1 VEYLS
6 YSEHLVLVSNTA
18 KTQSS
23 TVKPHVNNPP
33 TKRPPTKNRKKKQKM
48 HELLLFSQISPARH
62 TQVLNILAGVTGS
75 QPFAYQDQCA
85 LFAQL
90 RLPEINLSF
99 KKKPAP
105 GTPQPQKWM
114 HKLTRPVQ
122 ITTNP
127 SDSDESLPG
136 QWRLRVEQTPDPSVK
151 DHTAR
156 EVIEAAVPDIKP
168 FLDTASYRLLGQQ
181 YILGHRFVSGNVV
194 VRIFRVLVP
203 TRQVPAEAIL
213 EGPPLSVQEL
223 EIMDAS
229 GTFMVEVSVRVE
241 DRKNAKIAQQAVAEL
256 MGFKSGV
263 EGVIDLRV
271 PDRLALDT
279 RVKDA

>member
-1 VEYLS
+1 VKYPALS
-6 YSEHLVLVSNTA
+6 RSWLQHQRHQKLDRQTTRKQPND
-18 KTQSS
+18 
-23 TVKPHVNNPP
+23 HPP
-33 TKRPPTKNRKKKQKM
+33 TKERKQKNTM

-62 TQVLNILAGVTGS
+62 SQVLNILAGVTGS

-90 RLPEINLSF
+90 RLPETNLNS

-114 HKLTRPVQ
+114 HKLSRPVQ
-122 ITTNP
+122 IT
-127 SDSDESLPG
+127 SDSGSDPPKESAATG

-156 EVIEAAVPDIKP
+156 EVVEADVRDVKP

-181 YILGHRFVSGNVV
+181 YTLGHRFVSGNVV
-194 VRIFRVLVP
+194 VRIFRVLVT
-203 TRQVPAEAIL
+203 TRQVPADAIL

-223 EIMDAS
+223 EVLDAS

-241 DRKNAKIAQQAVAEL
+241 DRKNTKIAEQAVGEL
-256 MGFKSGV
+256 MGFKRSV

>member
-1 VEYLS
+1 
-6 YSEHLVLVSNTA
+6 
-18 KTQSS
+18 
-23 TVKPHVNNPP
+23 
-33 TKRPPTKNRKKKQKM
+33 M
-48 HELLLFSQISPARH
+48 HELLLYSQISPARH
-62 TQVLNILAGVTGS
+62 SQVLNILAGVTGS
-75 QPFAYQDQCA
+75 QPFAYQDQTA

-90 RLPEINLSF
+90 RLPETNLNS

-105 GTPQPQKWM
+105 GAPQPQKWM
-114 HKLTRPVQ
+114 HKLSRPVQ
-122 ITTNP
+122 IT
-127 SDSDESLPG
+127 SDSASDSGSSRESAATG

-156 EVIEAAVPDIKP
+156 EVVEADVRDIKP

-181 YILGHRFVSGNVV
+181 YVLGHRFVSGNVV
-194 VRIFRVLVP
+194 VRIFRVLVT
-203 TRQVPAEAIL
+203 TRQIPAEAIL

-223 EIMDAS
+223 EVLDAS

-241 DRKNAKIAQQAVAEL
+241 DRKNTKIAEQAVGEL
-256 MGFKSGV
+256 MGFKRSV